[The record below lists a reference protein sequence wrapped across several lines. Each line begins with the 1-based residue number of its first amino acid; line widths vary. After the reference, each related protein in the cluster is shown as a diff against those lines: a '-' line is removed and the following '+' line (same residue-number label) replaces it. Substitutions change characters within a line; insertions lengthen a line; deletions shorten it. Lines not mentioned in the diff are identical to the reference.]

1 MVLNDTVTYEKVVL
15 NRRLPAEISRVSQ
28 DQQKQ
33 TRECS
38 GNMFRYVFWLFCF
51 IKSQMKS
58 PIRPENELH
67 INTLVRKK
75 VSVEIQNGSHSQA
88 YLIFTIE
95 GKGTHLPIFVIYITC
110 WEVNLFKNY
119 HTYNIDERR
128 INVHLKK
135 NAYSITGIFCGL
147 FSAVLCG
154 YQKFAKYS

>member
-28 DQQKQ
+28 DQQTQ

-38 GNMFRYVFWLFCF
+38 GNMFRYVFRLFCF

-95 GKGTHLPIFVIYITC
+95 GKGTHLPIFVICITC

-128 INVHLKK
+128 INVHLNKK
-135 NAYSITGIFCGL
+135 CLQYNGYFLWFIFC
-147 FSAVLCG
+147 SIMRVS
-154 YQKFAKYS
+154 KIR